1 VKRLILLRHAKSS
14 WDDVELPDAARPLS
28 KRGKRIA
35 PLMGQL
41 LAKEGF
47 MPDLILC
54 STAKRTVQT
63 MKRILDAC
71 GAQPRHE
78 VMDELYMATPRE
90 ILAAVFEHAN
100 HADKVLVIGHN
111 PGLGDLAAWMVNDGD
126 PGAIKRLKEKFPTAA
141 FAVIDLP
148 IDNWRDVDDSQ
159 TGNWNGRLVRFATP
173 GDLADNDTAVET
185 ADE

>member
-1 VKRLILLRHAKSS
+1 
-14 WDDVELPDAARPLS
+14 
-28 KRGKRIA
+28 
-35 PLMGQL
+35 
-41 LAKEGF
+41 
-47 MPDLILC
+47 
-54 STAKRTVQT
+54 
-63 MKRILDAC
+63 
-71 GAQPRHE
+71 
-78 VMDELYMATPRE
+78 
-90 ILAAVFEHAN
+90 
-100 HADKVLVIGHN
+100 
-111 PGLGDLAAWMVNDGD
+111 MVNDGD